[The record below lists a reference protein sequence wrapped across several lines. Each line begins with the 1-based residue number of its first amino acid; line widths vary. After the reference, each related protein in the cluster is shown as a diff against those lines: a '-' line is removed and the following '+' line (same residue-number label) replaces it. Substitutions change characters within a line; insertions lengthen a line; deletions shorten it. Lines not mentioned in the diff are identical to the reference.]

1 MTSMCGIAGIVQFD
15 EQPIE
20 PRQLWDQCDALGH
33 RGPDD
38 RGIWLG
44 QMGRRPV
51 GLAHTR
57 LAVIDPSPAGHQPM
71 AGANQRCQVTYNG
84 EIYNFRQIRREL
96 ETQGARFGSHSDTE
110 VLLAAYQTWGTRCF
124 QRLVGMWALCLI
136 DTQQGEGILVRDPF
150 GIKPL
155 YYVTSAKQ
163 LLFASEVTALLR
175 IGGWDRQID
184 PTGLNHYLRLGF
196 VPHPH
201 TIFRAVRKLGPGQWL
216 RFDQNGAHQPE
227 HYYRLQPEP
236 AEKDDYPS
244 ACRQIRERLGRAV
257 AARTVADVP
266 IGAFLS
272 GGLDSSIVV
281 AHLCRSGARPVRTYT
296 VGYAEAKRFDE
307 TRHARLVAN
316 RYGSEHHELLLTLD
330 DVVEAIPKLLDHLGE
345 PFGDSSLIP
354 TALISQYTRQHV
366 AVALSGDGGDELFAG
381 YWRHRGLGYLER
393 YRRLP
398 RFLRKGLVEPII
410 RQLPAGKGSWLADRV
425 RQARKL
431 LRAEHT
437 NTGGVVDDY
446 LRFCTILA
454 PEAESILL
462 PQARAELAWSELQ
475 QTYKTCRGEDHEFS
489 GGLNSILTADL
500 RYGLANDM
508 LCKVD
513 LASMLCGLEVR
524 VPMLDRQVVEYAMGL
539 PVDYKLTDGRSKRVL
554 ADAHR
559 DLLPAPIINR
569 PKMGFEVPVG
579 EFLRGRLRNL
589 FLDVVSRDVVEQIG
603 WLDHGRVMEVYR
615 RHCDRR
621 DEHGDLLY
629 ALLALCWWW
638 RRWMSGS

>member
-1 MTSMCGIAGIVQFD
+1 MKAMCGIAGIVRFD

-20 PRQLWDQCDALGH
+20 PKHLWEFCDALGH

-44 QMGRRPV
+44 QMGRCPV

-71 AGANQRCQVTYNG
+71 AGPDQRCQVTYNG
-84 EIYNFRQIRREL
+84 EIYNFRQIRQEL
-96 ETQGARFGSHSDTE
+96 EAQGAHFRSHSDTE
-110 VLLAAYQTWGTRCF
+110 VLLTAYQTWGTECF
-124 QRLVGMWALCLI
+124 RRLDGMWAMCVI
-136 DTQQGEGILVRDPF
+136 DARQGNGILVRDPF

-155 YYVTSAKQ
+155 YYVSSGSQ

-175 IGGWDRQID
+175 VGGWDRQID

-196 VPHPH
+196 APHPH
-201 TIFRAVRKLGPGQWL
+201 TIFRAVGKLGPGQWL
-216 RFDQNGAHQPE
+216 RFDQNGARQPE

-236 AEKDDYPS
+236 TAKDDYPS
-244 ACRQIRERLGRAV
+244 ACRQVRERLGQAV

-272 GGLDSSIVV
+272 GGLDSSIIV

-307 TRHARLVAN
+307 TRYARLVAN

-330 DVVEAIPKLLDHLGE
+330 DVIEAIPKLLDHMGE

-366 AVALSGDGGDELFAG
+366 TVALSGDGGDELFAG
-381 YWRHRGLGYLER
+381 YWRHRGLGYLDR
-393 YRRLP
+393 YRHLP
-398 RFLRKGLVEPII
+398 RFLRKGLVEPMI

-431 LRAEHT
+431 LRAEH
-437 NTGGVVDDY
+437 GRSGDAVDDY

-462 PQARAELAWSELQ
+462 PEARAALVWSDLKQSYKACRAADHRPSGDLDGILA
-475 QTYKTCRGEDHEFS
+475 
-489 GGLNSILTADL
+489 ADL

-513 LASMLCGLEVR
+513 LASMWCGLEVR
-524 VPMLDRQVVEYAMGL
+524 VPMLDRQLVEYAMGL
-539 PVDYKLTDGRSKRVL
+539 PVDYKLAGGRSKRVL

-569 PKMGFEVPVG
+569 RKMGFEVPVG

-589 FLDVVSRDVVEQIG
+589 FLDVVGRDVIEQIG
-603 WLDHGRVMEVYR
+603 WLDHDRVMEVYR
-615 RHCDRR
+615 RHCSRR
-621 DEHGDLLY
+621 DDHGDLLY

-638 RRWMSGS
+638 RRWMAGS

>member
-1 MTSMCGIAGIVQFD
+1 MAAMCGIAGIVRFD

-20 PRQLWDQCDALGH
+20 PKQLWRLCDALGH

-44 QMGRRPV
+44 QMGRCPV

-71 AGANQRCQVTYNG
+71 ADPDQRCQVTYNG
-84 EIYNFRQIRREL
+84 EIYNFRQIRQEL
-96 ETQGARFGSHSDTE
+96 ETQGARFHSHSDTE
-110 VLLAAYQTWGTRCF
+110 VLLTAYQTWGTDCF
-124 QRLVGMWALCLI
+124 QRLAGMWALCVV
-136 DTQQGEGILVRDPF
+136 DVRQGSGILVRDPF

-155 YYVTSAKQ
+155 YYVSSGSQ
-163 LLFASEVTALLR
+163 LLFASEMAALLR
-175 IGGWDRQID
+175 VGGWDRQID

-196 VPHPH
+196 APHPH
-201 TIFRAVRKLGPGQWL
+201 TILRAVRKLGPGQCL
-216 RFDQNGAHQPE
+216 RFDQGGVRQPE
-227 HYYRLQPEP
+227 QYYRLQPEP
-236 AEKDDYPS
+236 ADKDDYPS
-244 ACRQIRERLGRAV
+244 ACGQIRERLGQAV

-272 GGLDSSIVV
+272 GGLDSSIIV
-281 AHLCRSGARPVRTYT
+281 AHLCQSGARPVRTYT

-307 TRHARLVAN
+307 TRYARMVAK
-316 RYGSEHHELLLTLD
+316 RYGTEHHELLLTLD
-330 DVVEAIPKLLDHLGE
+330 DVAETIPKLLDHLGE

-354 TALISQYTRQHV
+354 TALISRHTRQHV
-366 AVALSGDGGDELFAG
+366 TVALSGDGGDELFAG
-381 YWRHRGLGYLER
+381 YWRHRGLGYLNR

-398 RFLRKGLVEPII
+398 GFLRKGLIEPMI
-410 RQLPAGKGSWLADRV
+410 RQLPAGKGSWLTDRV

-431 LRAEHT
+431 LRAEHV
-437 NTGGVVDDY
+437 GGGDTINDY

-462 PQARAELAWSELQ
+462 PEARAALLWSDLKRSYES
-475 QTYKTCRGEDHEFS
+475 CRAADHGPS
-489 GGLNSILTADL
+489 GGLNGILAADL
-500 RYGLANDM
+500 RYALANDM

-513 LASMLCGLEVR
+513 LASMWCGLEVR
-524 VPMLDRQVVEYAMGL
+524 VPLLDRPLVEYAMGL
-539 PVDYKLTDGRSKRVL
+539 PVDYKLAGGRSKRIL

-569 PKMGFEVPVG
+569 RKMGFEVPVS

-589 FLDVVSRDVVEQIG
+589 FLDVVRRDVIERMG
-603 WLDHGRVMEVYR
+603 WLDHDGVMEVYQQ
-615 RHCDRR
+615 HCSRR

-638 RRWMSGS
+638 RRWMAGS